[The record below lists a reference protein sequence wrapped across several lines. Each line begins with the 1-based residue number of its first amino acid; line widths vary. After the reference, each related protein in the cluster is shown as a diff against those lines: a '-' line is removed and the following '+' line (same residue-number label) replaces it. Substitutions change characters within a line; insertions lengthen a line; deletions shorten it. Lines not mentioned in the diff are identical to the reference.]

1 MKYKKLNDTWNAE
14 PNAPEVKLI
23 IENSSVSLIFY
34 INTFLF
40 ENFNEG
46 QKGILSFKKV
56 HKFSFNNTNDEGYY
70 SNQYRYKSSKLPWG
84 EFYLLD
90 SDWSNDFHK
99 NHLIILP
106 FNKSL
111 INHKHFIFFLK
122 DNTFECVAESFE
134 FNLLDQS

>member
-14 PNAPEVKLI
+14 PNTPEVKLI
-23 IENSSVSLIFY
+23 VEKTSVSLIFY

-40 ENFNEG
+40 ENFKED
-46 QKGILSFKKV
+46 QKGILTFKSV
-56 HKFSFNNTNDEGYY
+56 HKFSLNNKNDESYY
-70 SNQYRYKSSKLPWG
+70 QGKYRYKNSKLPWG
-84 EFYLLD
+84 EMYLLD
-90 SDWSNDFHK
+90 SNWSNDFHE

-106 FNKSL
+106 FNKNL

-134 FNLLDQS
+134 FNLFSQ